1 MKKVIT
7 ENSWFDSNLSAEPE
21 SDLEVIL
28 LANNIE
34 ENQKIKYI
42 ETCLFVEPNSIN
54 KKNSFST
61 FPLIFAIAAG
71 NLNIVKFLVSKGAN
85 IHLKDKFGL
94 TPLFYASG
102 QFQNLEITEYL
113 LKQGAKVNE
122 QNNFE
127 NTPLH
132 GAALV
137 GNVLICQLLLKYGA
151 DPNIE
156 GEDGK
161 PLDVTSNEKVKAVII
176 EFCCKTEIKREIKTQ
191 QTCTFCLK
199 KKENLKKCSSCHSA
213 FYCDRECQTKDWKK
227 HKLNCICAVVYL
239 NSDDKLN
246 TKYMTN
252 ISLNHQKSSV
262 KVGNFMKS
270 EEMIKFKDLN
280 KPIIVK
286 IQANEVEREPL
297 MCYNQDRSLNF
308 FISSTNGDYKMIKEK
323 IQRDGLYKEYSKS
336 GVGLKAYFWAESDG
350 DKMKVFTEKICSSQ
364 SW

>member
-1 MKKVIT
+1 MKKSKI
-7 ENSWFDSNLSAEPE
+7 SNQDNTAAAEPE
-21 SDLEVIL
+21 SDLEIVL
-28 LANNIE
+28 CTNELE
-34 ENQKIKYI
+34 ETEKMKYI
-42 ETCLFVEPNSIN
+42 EACLVLEPNCVN

-61 FPLIFAIAAG
+61 FPLIFAVAVG
-71 NLNIVKFLVSKGAN
+71 NLNIIKFLVSKGAN
-85 IHLKDKFGL
+85 IHLKDKYGL
-94 TPLFYASG
+94 TALFYASG
-102 QFQNLEITEYL
+102 QYQNLEITEYL
-113 LKQGAKVNE
+113 LKQGANVNE

-151 DPNIE
+151 DPNME

-161 PLDVTSNEKVKAVII
+161 PLDVTTNEKVKAVIV
-176 EFCCKTEIKREIKTQ
+176 EFCCKNEIKKEIKKQ
-191 QTCTFCLK
+191 ETCTFCLK

-227 HKLNCICAVVYL
+227 HKLNCVCAVVSL
-239 NSDDKLN
+239 QSDEKM
-246 TKYMTN
+246 KYMTN
-252 ISLNHQKSSV
+252 ISLNHQKSSA
-262 KVGNFMKS
+262 KIVGMAKS
-270 EEMIKFKDLN
+270 SEMIKFKDLN

-308 FISSTNGDYKMIKEK
+308 FISHTNGDYEKIKEK
-323 IQRDGLYKEYSKS
+323 IRKDGLYKEYSRS

-350 DKMKVFTEKICSSQ
+350 DKMKVFTEKICSAQ